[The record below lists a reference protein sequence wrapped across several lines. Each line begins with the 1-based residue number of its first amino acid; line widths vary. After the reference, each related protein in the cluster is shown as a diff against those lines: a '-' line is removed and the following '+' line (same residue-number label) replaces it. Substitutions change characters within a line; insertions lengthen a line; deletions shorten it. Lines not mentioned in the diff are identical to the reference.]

1 MKQSKASE
9 PLKSS
14 EPTESAKP
22 SGLIKRS
29 RSAKPTKS
37 TKPTKPADRLFT
49 KDNLARLTYDILA
62 VLAKSLVAVAGLIS
76 IFLLMTLVFGQ
87 AGSLNRFLDQAG
99 NPLANA
105 GYHPDIS
112 MEVRMNI
119 INQFYSWVIVA
130 LGILIVVG
138 AALLVWI
145 LLRWLS
151 RLGNL
156 MLSLGAS
163 LMDSQPEKA
172 SLFIILTIWS
182 MTIVLAWAVL
192 NITATL
198 HYLLTL
204 CGMMLVNLLLAGIVN
219 MLHGRLVEK
228 DES

>member
-1 MKQSKASE
+1 MKQSKTSK

-14 EPTESAKP
+14 EPTESTKL
-22 SGLIKRS
+22 SESMKRP
-29 RSAKPTKS
+29 RLVKS
-37 TKPTKPADRLFT
+37 TKSTKPADRLFT
-49 KDNLARLTYDILA
+49 KDNLVRLTYDILA
-62 VLAKSLVAVAGLIS
+62 VLAKSLVAVAGLIGL
-76 IFLLMTLVFGQ
+76 FLLMTLVFGQ

-182 MTIVLAWAVL
+182 VTIVLAWEVL

-219 MLHGRLVEK
+219 MLHERLVEK

>member
-1 MKQSKASE
+1 MKQSKTSK

-14 EPTESAKP
+14 EPTESTKL
-22 SGLIKRS
+22 SESTKRPRLVKS
-29 RSAKPTKS
+29 TKS
-37 TKPTKPADRLFT
+37 TKPVDRLFT
-49 KDNLARLTYDILA
+49 KDNLVRLTYDILA
-62 VLAKSLVAVAGLIS
+62 VLAKSLVAVAGLIGL
-76 IFLLMTLVFGQ
+76 FLLMTLVFGQ

-130 LGILIVVG
+130 LGVLIVVG
-138 AALLVWI
+138 AVLLVWI

-182 MTIVLAWAVL
+182 VTIVLAWAVL

-219 MLHGRLVEK
+219 MLHERLVEK

>member
-1 MKQSKASE
+1 MKQSKTPK

-14 EPTESAKP
+14 EPTESTKL
-22 SGLIKRS
+22 SESTKRLRLVKS
-29 RSAKPTKS
+29 TKS
-37 TKPTKPADRLFT
+37 TKPVDRLFT

-76 IFLLMTLVFGQ
+76 LFLLMTLVFGQ
-87 AGSLNRFLDQAG
+87 AGSLNRFLDQAS

-112 MEVRMNI
+112 IAVRMNI

-130 LGILIVVG
+130 LGVLIVVG
-138 AALLVWI
+138 AALLVWT

-182 MTIVLAWAVL
+182 VTIVLAWAVL

-198 HYLLTL
+198 HYLLIL
-204 CGMMLVNLLLAGIVN
+204 CGMMLVNLLLADIVN
-219 MLHGRLVEK
+219 ILHERLVEK

>member
-14 EPTESAKP
+14 EPTESTKL
-22 SGLIKRS
+22 SGLIKRP
-29 RSAKPTKS
+29 RLAKSTKS
-37 TKPTKPADRLFT
+37 TKSVDRLFT
-49 KDNLARLTYDILA
+49 KDNLVRLTYDILA

-182 MTIVLAWAVL
+182 VTIVLAWAVL
-192 NITATL
+192 NIAATL

-204 CGMMLVNLLLAGIVN
+204 CGIMLVNLLLAGIVN
-219 MLHGRLVEK
+219 MLHERLVEK

>member
-1 MKQSKASE
+1 MKQSKTSK

-14 EPTESAKP
+14 EPTESTKL
-22 SGLIKRS
+22 SESMKRP
-29 RSAKPTKS
+29 RLVKS
-37 TKPTKPADRLFT
+37 TKSTKPADRLFT
-49 KDNLARLTYDILA
+49 KDNLVRLTYDILA
-62 VLAKSLVAVAGLIS
+62 VLAKSLVAVAGLIGL
-76 IFLLMTLVFGQ
+76 FLLMTLVFGQ

-130 LGILIVVG
+130 LGVLIVVG
-138 AALLVWI
+138 AALLVWT

-219 MLHGRLVEK
+219 MLHERLVEK

>member
-1 MKQSKASE
+1 MKQPKTSK

-14 EPTESAKP
+14 EPTESTKL
-22 SGLIKRS
+22 SESMKRPRLVKS
-29 RSAKPTKS
+29 TKS
-37 TKPTKPADRLFT
+37 TKPVNRLFT
-49 KDNLARLTYDILA
+49 KDNLTRLTYDILA

-76 IFLLMTLVFGQ
+76 LFLLMTLVFGQ

-130 LGILIVVG
+130 LGVLIVVG
-138 AALLVWI
+138 AALLVWT

-182 MTIVLAWAVL
+182 VTIVLAWAVL

-219 MLHGRLVEK
+219 MLHERLVEK

>member
-1 MKQSKASE
+1 MKQPKASK

-14 EPTESAKP
+14 EPTESTKL
-22 SGLIKRS
+22 SESTKRP
-29 RSAKPTKS
+29 RLVKSAKS
-37 TKPTKPADRLFT
+37 TKPVDRLFT

-76 IFLLMTLVFGQ
+76 LFLLMTLVFGQ

-99 NPLANA
+99 NPLANV

-130 LGILIVVG
+130 LGVLIVVG
-138 AALLVWI
+138 AALLVWT

-182 MTIVLAWAVL
+182 VTIVLAWAVL

-204 CGMMLVNLLLAGIVN
+204 CGMMLVNLLLADIVN
-219 MLHGRLVEK
+219 ILHERLVEK

>member
-1 MKQSKASE
+1 MKQSKTSK

-14 EPTESAKP
+14 EPTESTKP
-22 SGLIKRS
+22 FGLIKRPRLVKS
-29 RSAKPTKS
+29 TKS
-37 TKPTKPADRLFT
+37 TKPVDRLFT

-130 LGILIVVG
+130 LGVLIVVG
-138 AALLVWI
+138 AALLVWT

-182 MTIVLAWAVL
+182 VTIVLAWAVL

-219 MLHGRLVEK
+219 ILHERLVEK

>member
-1 MKQSKASE
+1 MKQPKASK

-14 EPTESAKP
+14 ELTESTKL
-22 SGLIKRS
+22 SESTKRP
-29 RSAKPTKS
+29 RLVKSAES
-37 TKPTKPADRLFT
+37 TKPVDRLFT

-76 IFLLMTLVFGQ
+76 LFLLMTLVFGQ

-138 AALLVWI
+138 AVLLVWI

-182 MTIVLAWAVL
+182 VTIVLAWAVL
-192 NITATL
+192 NIVATL

-219 MLHGRLVEK
+219 MLHERLVEK

>member
-1 MKQSKASE
+1 MKQPKTSK

-14 EPTESAKP
+14 EPTESTKL
-22 SGLIKRS
+22 SESTKRP
-29 RSAKPTKS
+29 RLVKS
-37 TKPTKPADRLFT
+37 TKSTKPADRLFT
-49 KDNLARLTYDILA
+49 KDNLTRLTYDILA
-62 VLAKSLVAVAGLIS
+62 VLAKSLVAVAGLIGL
-76 IFLLMTLVFGQ
+76 FLLMTLVFGQ

-130 LGILIVVG
+130 LGVLIVVG
-138 AALLVWI
+138 AALLVWT

-182 MTIVLAWAVL
+182 VTIVLAWAVL

-219 MLHGRLVEK
+219 MLHERLVEK

>member
-1 MKQSKASE
+1 MKQPKTSK

-14 EPTESAKP
+14 EPTESTKL
-22 SGLIKRS
+22 SESTKRPRLVKS
-29 RSAKPTKS
+29 TKS
-37 TKPTKPADRLFT
+37 TKPVDRLFT
-49 KDNLARLTYDILA
+49 KDNLVRLTYDILA

-76 IFLLMTLVFGQ
+76 LFLLMTLVFGQ

-130 LGILIVVG
+130 LGVLIVVG
-138 AALLVWI
+138 AALLVWT

>member
-1 MKQSKASE
+1 MKQPKTSKS
-9 PLKSS
+9 LKSS
-14 EPTESAKP
+14 ELTESTKL
-22 SGLIKRS
+22 SESTKRP
-29 RSAKPTKS
+29 RLVKSAKS
-37 TKPTKPADRLFT
+37 TKPTDRLFT
-49 KDNLARLTYDILA
+49 KDNLARLAYDILA

-130 LGILIVVG
+130 LGVLIVVG
-138 AALLVWI
+138 AALLVWT

-219 MLHGRLVEK
+219 MLHERLVEK

>member
-1 MKQSKASE
+1 MKQPKTSK

-14 EPTESAKP
+14 EPTESTKL
-22 SGLIKRS
+22 SESTKRP
-29 RSAKPTKS
+29 RLVKPTKS
-37 TKPTKPADRLFT
+37 TKPTDRLFT

-99 NPLANA
+99 NPLANV

-130 LGILIVVG
+130 LGVLIVVG
-138 AALLVWI
+138 AALLVWT

-182 MTIVLAWAVL
+182 VTIVLAWAVL

-219 MLHGRLVEK
+219 MLHERLVEK

>member
-14 EPTESAKP
+14 ESTESTKS
-22 SGLIKRS
+22 SGLIKRP
-29 RSAKPTKS
+29 RPAKPTKS
-37 TKPTKPADRLFT
+37 TKPTDRLFT

-219 MLHGRLVEK
+219 MLHERLVEK

>member
-1 MKQSKASE
+1 MKQPKASE

-14 EPTESAKP
+14 EPTESTKP
-22 SGLIKRS
+22 SGLIKRP
-29 RSAKPTKS
+29 RPAKPSKS
-37 TKPTKPADRLFT
+37 TKPADRLFT

-204 CGMMLVNLLLAGIVN
+204 CGMMLINLLLAGIVN
-219 MLHGRLVEK
+219 MLHERLVEK

>member
-1 MKQSKASE
+1 MKQPKTSK

-14 EPTESAKP
+14 EPTESTKL
-22 SGLIKRS
+22 SESTKRPRLVKS
-29 RSAKPTKS
+29 TKS
-37 TKPTKPADRLFT
+37 TKPVDRLFT
-49 KDNLARLTYDILA
+49 KDNLVRLTYDILA

-76 IFLLMTLVFGQ
+76 LFLLMTLVFGQ

-130 LGILIVVG
+130 LGVLIIVG
-138 AALLVWI
+138 AALLVWT

-182 MTIVLAWAVL
+182 VTIVLAWAVL

-219 MLHGRLVEK
+219 MLHERLVEK

>member
-1 MKQSKASE
+1 MKQPKTSK

-14 EPTESAKP
+14 EPTESTKL
-22 SGLIKRS
+22 SESTKRPRLVKS
-29 RSAKPTKS
+29 TKS
-37 TKPTKPADRLFT
+37 TKPVDRLST
-49 KDNLARLTYDILA
+49 KDNLVRLTYDILA
-62 VLAKSLVAVAGLIS
+62 VLAKSLVAVAGLIGL
-76 IFLLMTLVFGQ
+76 FLLMTLVFGQ

-130 LGILIVVG
+130 LGVLIVVG
-138 AALLVWI
+138 AALLVWT

-182 MTIVLAWAVL
+182 VTIVLAWAVL

-219 MLHGRLVEK
+219 VLHERLVEK

>member
-1 MKQSKASE
+1 MKQSKTSK

-14 EPTESAKP
+14 EPTESTKL
-22 SGLIKRS
+22 SESTKRP
-29 RSAKPTKS
+29 RLVKS
-37 TKPTKPADRLFT
+37 TKSTKPADRLFT
-49 KDNLARLTYDILA
+49 KDNLVRLTYDMLA
-62 VLAKSLVAVAGLIS
+62 VLAKSLVAAAGLIGL
-76 IFLLMTLVFGQ
+76 FLLMTLVFGQ

-130 LGILIVVG
+130 LGVLIVVG
-138 AALLVWI
+138 AALLVWT

-182 MTIVLAWAVL
+182 VTIVLAWAVL

-219 MLHGRLVEK
+219 MLHERLVEK

>member
-1 MKQSKASE
+1 MKQPKTSK

-14 EPTESAKP
+14 EPTESTKS
-22 SGLIKRS
+22 SGLIKRPQP
-29 RSAKPTKS
+29 AKS
-37 TKPTKPADRLFT
+37 TKPADRLFT

-219 MLHGRLVEK
+219 MLHERLVEK

>member
-1 MKQSKASE
+1 MKQSKTSKL
-9 PLKSS
+9 LKSS
-14 EPTESAKP
+14 EPTESTKLFE
-22 SGLIKRS
+22 STKRLRLVKS
-29 RSAKPTKS
+29 TKS
-37 TKPTKPADRLFT
+37 TKPVDRLFT

-76 IFLLMTLVFGQ
+76 LFLLMTLVFGQ
-87 AGSLNRFLDQAG
+87 AGSLNRFLDQAS

-112 MEVRMNI
+112 IAVRMNI

-130 LGILIVVG
+130 LGVLIVVG
-138 AALLVWI
+138 AALLVWT

-182 MTIVLAWAVL
+182 VTIVLAWAVL

-198 HYLLTL
+198 HYLLIL
-204 CGMMLVNLLLAGIVN
+204 CGMMLVNLLLADIVN
-219 MLHGRLVEK
+219 ILHERLVEK

>member
-1 MKQSKASE
+1 MKQSKTSK

-14 EPTESAKP
+14 EPTESTKL
-22 SGLIKRS
+22 SESTKRPRLVKS
-29 RSAKPTKS
+29 TKS
-37 TKPTKPADRLFT
+37 TKPVDRLFT
-49 KDNLARLTYDILA
+49 KDNLVRLTYDILA

-76 IFLLMTLVFGQ
+76 LFLLMTLVFGQ

-163 LMDSQPEKA
+163 LMDSRPEKA

-182 MTIVLAWAVL
+182 VTIVLAWAVL

-219 MLHGRLVEK
+219 MLHERLVEK

>member
-14 EPTESAKP
+14 ESTESTKS
-22 SGLIKRS
+22 SGLIKRP
-29 RSAKPTKS
+29 RPAKPTKS
-37 TKPTKPADRLFT
+37 TKPTDRLFT
-49 KDNLARLTYDILA
+49 KDNLVRLTYDILA
-62 VLAKSLVAVAGLIS
+62 VLAKSLVAVAGLIGL
-76 IFLLMTLVFGQ
+76 FLLMTLVFGQ

-119 INQFYSWVIVA
+119 INQFYSWVIVT

-138 AALLVWI
+138 AALLVWT

-163 LMDSQPEKA
+163 LIDSQPEKA

-182 MTIVLAWAVL
+182 VTIVLAWAVL

-204 CGMMLVNLLLAGIVN
+204 CGMMLINLLLAGIVN
-219 MLHGRLVEK
+219 VLHERLVEK

>member
-1 MKQSKASE
+1 MKQPKTSK

-14 EPTESAKP
+14 EPTESTKP
-22 SGLIKRS
+22 SGLIKRPRLVKS
-29 RSAKPTKS
+29 TKS
-37 TKPTKPADRLFT
+37 TKPVDRLFT
-49 KDNLARLTYDILA
+49 KDNLVRLTYDILA
-62 VLAKSLVAVAGLIS
+62 VLAKSLVAVAGLIGL
-76 IFLLMTLVFGQ
+76 FLLMTLVFGQ

-130 LGILIVVG
+130 LGALIVVG
-138 AALLVWI
+138 AVLLVWI

-182 MTIVLAWAVL
+182 VTIVLAWAVL

-219 MLHGRLVEK
+219 MLHERLVEK

>member
-9 PLKSS
+9 P
-14 EPTESAKP
+14 TESTKP
-22 SGLIKRS
+22 SGLIKRP
-29 RSAKPTKS
+29 RPAKPTKS
-37 TKPTKPADRLFT
+37 TKPADRLFT

-138 AALLVWI
+138 AVLLVWI

-182 MTIVLAWAVL
+182 VTIVLAWAVL

-219 MLHGRLVEK
+219 MLHERLVEK

>member
-14 EPTESAKP
+14 EPTESTKP
-22 SGLIKRS
+22 SGLIKRP
-29 RSAKPTKS
+29 RPAKPTK
-37 TKPTKPADRLFT
+37 PAKPADRLFT

-112 MEVRMNI
+112 IEVRMNI

-138 AALLVWI
+138 VALLVWI

-163 LMDSQPEKA
+163 LMDSQPENA

-219 MLHGRLVEK
+219 MLHERLVEK

>member
-1 MKQSKASE
+1 MKQSKTSK

-14 EPTESAKP
+14 EPTESTKL
-22 SGLIKRS
+22 SESTKRPRLVKS
-29 RSAKPTKS
+29 TKS
-37 TKPTKPADRLFT
+37 TKPVDRLFT
-49 KDNLARLTYDILA
+49 KDNLVRLTYDILA
-62 VLAKSLVAVAGLIS
+62 VLAKSLVAVAGLIGL
-76 IFLLMTLVFGQ
+76 FLLMTLVFGQ

-138 AALLVWI
+138 AALLVWT

-182 MTIVLAWAVL
+182 VTIVLAWAVL

-204 CGMMLVNLLLAGIVN
+204 CGMMLVNLLLADIVN
-219 MLHGRLVEK
+219 MLHERLVEK

>member
-1 MKQSKASE
+1 MKQSKTSK

-14 EPTESAKP
+14 EPTESTKL
-22 SGLIKRS
+22 SESTKRP
-29 RSAKPTKS
+29 RLVKPTKS
-37 TKPTKPADRLFT
+37 TKPVDRLFT

-76 IFLLMTLVFGQ
+76 LFLLMTLVFGQ

-130 LGILIVVG
+130 LGVLIVVG
-138 AALLVWI
+138 AALLVWT

-182 MTIVLAWAVL
+182 VTIVLAWAVL

-198 HYLLTL
+198 YYLLTL
-204 CGMMLVNLLLAGIVN
+204 CGMMLINLLLAGIVN
-219 MLHGRLVEK
+219 VLHERLVEK

>member
-1 MKQSKASE
+1 MKQSRTSK

-14 EPTESAKP
+14 RPTESTKL
-22 SGLIKRS
+22 SESTKRP
-29 RSAKPTKS
+29 RLAKS
-37 TKPTKPADRLFT
+37 TKSTKPADRLFT
-49 KDNLARLTYDILA
+49 IDNLARLTYDILA

-76 IFLLMTLVFGQ
+76 LFLLMTLVFGQ

-112 MEVRMNI
+112 MAVRMNI

-138 AALLVWI
+138 AVLLVWI

-182 MTIVLAWAVL
+182 VTIVLAWAVL

-204 CGMMLVNLLLAGIVN
+204 CGMMLVNLLLADIVN
-219 MLHGRLVEK
+219 ILHERLVEK

>member
-1 MKQSKASE
+1 MKQPKASK

-14 EPTESAKP
+14 EPTESTKL
-22 SGLIKRS
+22 SESTKRPRLVKS
-29 RSAKPTKS
+29 TKS
-37 TKPTKPADRLFT
+37 TKPVDRLFT
-49 KDNLARLTYDILA
+49 KDNMARLTYDILA

-76 IFLLMTLVFGQ
+76 LFLLMTLVFGQ

-99 NPLANA
+99 NPLANV

-130 LGILIVVG
+130 LGVLIVVG

-156 MLSLGAS
+156 ILSLGAS

-182 MTIVLAWAVL
+182 VTIVLAWGVL

-204 CGMMLVNLLLAGIVN
+204 CGMMLVNLLLADIVN
-219 MLHGRLVEK
+219 ILHERLVEK

>member
-1 MKQSKASE
+1 MKQSKTSK

-14 EPTESAKP
+14 EPTESTKL
-22 SGLIKRS
+22 SESMKRP
-29 RSAKPTKS
+29 RLVKS
-37 TKPTKPADRLFT
+37 TKLTKPVDRLFT
-49 KDNLARLTYDILA
+49 KDNLVRLTYDILA

-105 GYHPDIS
+105 GYHPDVS

-130 LGILIVVG
+130 LGVLIVVG
-138 AALLVWI
+138 AVLLVWI

-182 MTIVLAWAVL
+182 VTIVLAWAVL

-219 MLHGRLVEK
+219 ILHERLVEK

>member
-1 MKQSKASE
+1 MKQPKTSK
-9 PLKSS
+9 PLKAS
-14 EPTESAKP
+14 EPTESTKP
-22 SGLIKRS
+22 SGLIKRP
-29 RSAKPTKS
+29 RPAKPTKS
-37 TKPTKPADRLFT
+37 TKPTDRLFT

-62 VLAKSLVAVAGLIS
+62 VLAKSLVAVAGLIGL
-76 IFLLMTLVFGQ
+76 FLLMTLVFGQ

-130 LGILIVVG
+130 LGVLIVVG
-138 AALLVWI
+138 AALLVWT

-182 MTIVLAWAVL
+182 VTIVLAWAVL

-219 MLHGRLVEK
+219 MLHERLVEK

>member
-1 MKQSKASE
+1 MKQPKTSK

-14 EPTESAKP
+14 EPTESTKL
-22 SGLIKRS
+22 SESTKRP
-29 RSAKPTKS
+29 RLVKS
-37 TKPTKPADRLFT
+37 TKSTKPADRLFT
-49 KDNLARLTYDILA
+49 KDNLVRLTYDILA

-76 IFLLMTLVFGQ
+76 LFLLMTLVFGQ

-130 LGILIVVG
+130 LGVLIVVG
-138 AALLVWI
+138 AALLVWT

-182 MTIVLAWAVL
+182 VTIVLAWAVL

-219 MLHGRLVEK
+219 MLHERLTEK

>member
-1 MKQSKASE
+1 MKQSKTSK

-14 EPTESAKP
+14 EPTELTKLSE
-22 SGLIKRS
+22 STKRPRLVKS
-29 RSAKPTKS
+29 TKS
-37 TKPTKPADRLFT
+37 TKPVDRLFT
-49 KDNLARLTYDILA
+49 KDNLVRLTYDILA
-62 VLAKSLVAVAGLIS
+62 VLAKSLVAVAGLIGL
-76 IFLLMTLVFGQ
+76 FLLMTLVFGQ

-163 LMDSQPEKA
+163 LMDSRPEKA

-182 MTIVLAWAVL
+182 VTIVLAWVVL

-198 HYLLTL
+198 HYLLIL

-219 MLHGRLVEK
+219 VLYERLVEK

>member
-1 MKQSKASE
+1 MKQPKTSK

-14 EPTESAKP
+14 EPT
-22 SGLIKRS
+22 
-29 RSAKPTKS
+29 KS
-37 TKPTKPADRLFT
+37 TKLSESMKRPRLVKSTKLTKPVDRLFT
-49 KDNLARLTYDILA
+49 KDNLVRLTYDILA
-62 VLAKSLVAVAGLIS
+62 VLAKSLVAVAGLIGL
-76 IFLLMTLVFGQ
+76 FLLMTLVFGQ

-130 LGILIVVG
+130 LGVLIVVG
-138 AALLVWI
+138 VALLVWT

-182 MTIVLAWAVL
+182 VTIVLAWAVL

-219 MLHGRLVEK
+219 MLHERLVEK

>member
-14 EPTESAKP
+14 EPTESTKP
-22 SGLIKRS
+22 SGLIKRP
-29 RSAKPTKS
+29 RPAKSTKS
-37 TKPTKPADRLFT
+37 TKPVDRLFT
-49 KDNLARLTYDILA
+49 KDNLVRLTYDILA
-62 VLAKSLVAVAGLIS
+62 VLAKSLVAVAGLIGL
-76 IFLLMTLVFGQ
+76 FLLMTLVFGQ

-138 AALLVWI
+138 AALLVWT

-182 MTIVLAWAVL
+182 VTIVLAWAVL

-219 MLHGRLVEK
+219 MLHERLVEK

>member
-1 MKQSKASE
+1 MKQPKTSKPSK
-9 PLKSS
+9 LS
-14 EPTESAKP
+14 EPTESTKL
-22 SGLIKRS
+22 SESTKRP
-29 RSAKPTKS
+29 RLVKPTKS
-37 TKPTKPADRLFT
+37 TKPADRLFT

-192 NITATL
+192 NIAATL

-219 MLHGRLVEK
+219 MLHERLVEK

>member
-1 MKQSKASE
+1 MKQSKTSK

-14 EPTESAKP
+14 EPTESTKL
-22 SGLIKRS
+22 SESMKRPRLVKS
-29 RSAKPTKS
+29 TKS
-37 TKPTKPADRLFT
+37 TKPVDRLFT
-49 KDNLARLTYDILA
+49 KDNLVRLTYDILA

-130 LGILIVVG
+130 LGVLIVVG
-138 AALLVWI
+138 AALLVWT

-182 MTIVLAWAVL
+182 VTIVLAWAVL

-204 CGMMLVNLLLAGIVN
+204 CGIMLVNLLLAGIVN
-219 MLHGRLVEK
+219 MLHERLVEK

>member
-1 MKQSKASE
+1 MKQSKTSK

-14 EPTESAKP
+14 EPTESTKL
-22 SGLIKRS
+22 SESTKRPRLVKS
-29 RSAKPTKS
+29 TKS
-37 TKPTKPADRLFT
+37 TKLADRLFT

-130 LGILIVVG
+130 LGVLIVVG
-138 AALLVWI
+138 AALLVWT

-219 MLHGRLVEK
+219 MLHEHLVEK